1 MANKKRWMKAVIETA
16 AKSDVKLPWTR
27 GAQRDAMITARKKD
41 RLPDGP
47 HKTAPVERSK
57 INFAS

>member
-27 GAQRDAMITARKKD
+27 GEQRDAMIAARKQEPSS
-41 RLPDGP
+41 R
-47 HKTAPVERSK
+47 RS
-57 INFAS
+57 A